1 MLAAVTQVIEVSH
14 QMPFVHKHNQQLA
27 AVIHT
32 VAIQW
37 VSGPHSIH
45 YNSVMYIGVMQV
57 AVQSGCSTSGSVR
70 WPRLFAKQA
79 GQGGEGSGDSSGEAS
94 SSGDEAGAG
103 SAAGPSSDAEP
114 ASMDVAELQE
124 MLAKAQEE
132 VR

>member
-1 MLAAVTQVIEVSH
+1 M
-14 QMPFVHKHNQQLA
+14 
-27 AVIHT
+27 
-32 VAIQW
+32 
-37 VSGPHSIH
+37 
-45 YNSVMYIGVMQV
+45 
-57 AVQSGCSTSGSVR
+57 QSGCSASGSVR
-70 WPRLFAKQA
+70 WSRLFAKQA

-124 MLAKAQEE
+124 LLSKAQEE